1 MIGTDFLLRAAAR
14 RGSVILC
21 FHQISSNAFD
31 RWMQSLTRIF
41 TPVSLQ
47 ELVERREQRRPVNG
61 LMAVTFDDGWAD
73 TCEPIAAMC
82 ASRGW
87 PMTIYLI
94 AAALGRRQRMWFAEL
109 PELLRHT
116 TGRLLVVG
124 NEIVDFRPHAF
135 ETTKARLFAD
145 LRRVPAEESIRFI
158 DRAWAAAGIDRG
170 ADLQPF
176 VDVEFVKRYA
186 QSDCVSFGSHTV
198 DHEALAIQSEHQ
210 VASQLSESREQLE
223 DLVGRPIA
231 HLCYPYGYPTWIG
244 DTAPRIASGVY
255 RSATTMVRGLC
266 TDQSDPWYLPR
277 VSFYESDS
285 VERGLAKIALARKH

>member
-21 FHQISSNAFD
+21 FHQISSYAFD
-31 RWMQSLTRIF
+31 QWMQSLIRVF

-47 ELVERREQRRPVNG
+47 ELVERRERRRPVKG

-82 ASRGW
+82 ESRGW

-109 PELLRHT
+109 PDLLRST
-116 TGRLLVVG
+116 AGRRLVVDG
-124 NEIVDFRPHAF
+124 EVVDLRPQAF
-135 ETTKARLFAD
+135 EATKARLFDD
-145 LRRVPAEESIRFI
+145 LRRVPAEEAIQFI
-158 DRAWAAAGIDRG
+158 DRTWGAAGIDKG
-170 ADLQPF
+170 ANLQPF
-176 VDVEFVKRYA
+176 VDVEFVQRYA
-186 QSDCVSFGSHTV
+186 PSDCVSFGSHTV

-210 VASQLSESREQLE
+210 VACQLSESREQLE
-223 DLVGRPIA
+223 GLVGQPVA

-244 DTAPRIASGVY
+244 NAAPRIASGVY